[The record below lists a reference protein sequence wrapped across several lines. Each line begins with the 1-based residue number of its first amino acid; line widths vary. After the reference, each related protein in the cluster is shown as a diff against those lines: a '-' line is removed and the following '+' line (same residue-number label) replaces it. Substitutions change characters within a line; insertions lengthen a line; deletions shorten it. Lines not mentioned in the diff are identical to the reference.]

1 MYDEHDLIYSPL
13 QQSCSLDG
21 HTVDIH
27 IYRLPN
33 TAWTL
38 EVVDEYGNSTV
49 WEEGFGTD
57 QAAFDEAMRSMRE
70 DGIAALIGD
79 PAEDAAST
87 RSEPPALAN
96 CLSDDELAELND
108 FLLSDAVSDETMTL
122 DQLDGY
128 LTAIVVGPTCLN
140 VSQWYVGIWGNRQED
155 VPHFLNLHHAQHVMQ
170 LILRHYNGIAASL
183 EQGRHPRTGARLL
196 QVGRWHPRHRRRR
209 NVGPRLHGR
218 RGTLPRRLATAL
230 RRPARPRL
238 AGADT
243 LSGRQRCRHDPDSPS
258 RHPRSMGRPR
268 QTSASRH
275 RPHLPFL
282 VTVSPSHPR
291 TPASQ
296 HLCTPASQ
304 GRP

>member
-1 MYDEHDLIYSPL
+1 M
-13 QQSCSLDG
+13 
-21 HTVDIH
+21 
-27 IYRLPN
+27 
-33 TAWTL
+33 
-38 EVVDEYGNSTV
+38 

-70 DGIAALIGD
+70 GGIAALIGD

-183 EQGRHPRTGARLL
+183 EQGADTHEPVLGCYRSEDGTHDIVDAETWAHGFMAGVALSRADWQPLFDDP
-196 QVGRWHPRHRRRR
+196 QGRAW
-209 NVGPRLHGR
+209 
-218 RGTLPRRLATAL
+218 LAPIL
-230 RRPARPRL
+230 YL
-238 AGADT
+238 ADSDADTTPTPQADT
-243 LSGRQRCRHDPDSPS
+243 LAVWDDLANQAQAAIAPIYRFWSPYRQAIHERQQASTFARQHPKVGRNDPCPYGSGKKFKKCCGGGAMLH
-258 RHPRSMGRPR
+258 
-268 QTSASRH
+268 
-275 RPHLPFL
+275 
-282 VTVSPSHPR
+282 
-291 TPASQ
+291 
-296 HLCTPASQ
+296 
-304 GRP
+304 